1 MEDPHKRSIDMNGNN
16 GNRGAGCTLAD
27 KAKFT
32 VFVRGH
38 QWSSARQVNETL
50 QEFAR
55 AIEKNARRLG
65 FISPDDKVE
74 RLQLALSADGT
85 DPEELDVDATLED
98 VLICMGRKQLVAL
111 IAPAIQPEL
120 CAVGPTHIANMPS
133 SDHHATT
140 MPTDTDPPTVLDT
153 ENVTLGDHIPPS
165 KYSLVTP
172 TSAPFSREEL
182 NQTPKCTRV
191 HAPESPIIGTQSIKS
206 DPLTCPQLVSRVA
219 YNPTTST
226 ELPHEAAFK
235 RTMYAKGLRISIP
248 DTDMNQIGSPT
259 NLLNNNYQAPALA
272 SNNYHQNI
280 FLPTMAQPPSPS
292 LTAPSSTE
300 LAQLLVKTS
309 SIQPSQYL
317 NPALS
322 AGSTYVGNNPF
333 LHNPS
338 RLFNEILELPHPQ
351 ALPPAHTF
359 QSFNSLAPTGWINN
373 CAEPIHPIHPMI
385 ATANS
390 LKLPTPKIAVL
401 AQFLASQLRAFMPT
415 ESNQSTP
422 VPPTVNDERLHS
434 CNTQAALH
442 GNFVHTLQQYP
453 EIAGLTGV
461 SLTDANQ
468 TNDGSPC
475 SHQDPAHCTIE
486 SRPEKDQS
494 SSSVIDAQQNAQS
507 QPEMI
512 FLVNRRSKTGTG
524 THRLKM
530 SELSTYFHLSVVDAA
545 KKLGVSQT
553 TLKKACRNFGLKRWP
568 GRKVRSLESTIHGL
582 EHTIAVGQG
591 AGMEELTE
599 AQIRSEVLKLQQE
612 MDHLV
617 RGLPSVQHP
626 TALRTA
632 DLYKRLHSRGWRS
645 KHHSSESS
653 TCLQIDSN
661 AEAAVTNN
669 YPTSTLTPCNLD
681 SCSIHTDDLETIK
694 CDNGR
699 RDSPVIDEARDSKY
713 DTHYHW
719 EINTIKSTR
728 SKRKRRFEDVADKQD
743 IRNDIHKHGWRD
755 NPANLDAD
763 NFSHD
768 VLHYSCHKELEIPLA
783 HHQADP

>member
-1 MEDPHKRSIDMNGNN
+1 MENPNRRSIDMNGNN
-16 GNRGAGCTLAD
+16 GNRGGGTLAD

-55 AIEKNARRLG
+55 VIEKNARRLG
-65 FISPDDKVE
+65 FVSPDDKVE
-74 RLQLALSADGT
+74 RLQLARSADGT

-111 IAPAIQPEL
+111 IAPAVQAKL
-120 CAVGPTHIANMPS
+120 CAIGPAHAANMPS
-133 SDHHATT
+133 NDHRATT
-140 MPTDTDPPTVLDT
+140 MPTDADPPTVPNT
-153 ENVTLGDHIPPS
+153 ERVALVDHIPPS
-165 KYSLVTP
+165 KYSLATP
-172 TSAPFSREEL
+172 TSAPSSREEL

-191 HAPESPIIGTQSIKS
+191 RAPESPITGTQSIKS
-206 DPLTCPQLVSRVA
+206 EPLTCPQLVSRVA

-226 ELPHEAAFK
+226 ELPREGAFK

-259 NLLNNNYQAPALA
+259 NLMNNNYQAPALA

-280 FLPTMAQPPSPS
+280 LLPTMAQPPS
-292 LTAPSSTE
+292 LRVPSSTE

-317 NPALS
+317 NPAGS
-322 AGSTYVGNNPF
+322 ACLGNNPF
-333 LHNPS
+333 LQNPS
-338 RLFNEILELPHPQ
+338 RLFNEILELPNPQ

-359 QSFNSLAPTGWINN
+359 QSFDSLAPTGWINN
-373 CAEPIHPIHPMI
+373 CTEPIHPIHPVI

-390 LKLPTPKIAVL
+390 LKLPTPNIAVL

-415 ESNQSTP
+415 ERNQSTP
-422 VPPTVNDERLHS
+422 VLPRVNDEGLHS

-442 GNFVHTLQQYP
+442 GNIVHTLQQYP
-453 EIAGLTGV
+453 ETAGLTGV
-461 SLTDANQ
+461 SLTNANQ
-468 TNDGSPC
+468 TNDGSPF
-475 SHQDPAHCTIE
+475 SHLDPAHCSIE

-512 FLVNRRSKTGTG
+512 FLVNSRSKTGTG
-524 THRLKM
+524 TRRLRM

-545 KKLGVSQT
+545 KKLRVSQT

-599 AQIRSEVLKLQQE
+599 AQIRQCITILCASLNVSLYLILHLQ
-612 MDHLV
+612 HLV
-617 RGLPSVQHP
+617 CIPS
-626 TALRTA
+626 
-632 DLYKRLHSRGWRS
+632 
-645 KHHSSESS
+645 
-653 TCLQIDSN
+653 
-661 AEAAVTNN
+661 
-669 YPTSTLTPCNLD
+669 
-681 SCSIHTDDLETIK
+681 
-694 CDNGR
+694 
-699 RDSPVIDEARDSKY
+699 
-713 DTHYHW
+713 
-719 EINTIKSTR
+719 
-728 SKRKRRFEDVADKQD
+728 
-743 IRNDIHKHGWRD
+743 
-755 NPANLDAD
+755 
-763 NFSHD
+763 
-768 VLHYSCHKELEIPLA
+768 
-783 HHQADP
+783 